1 MTLFL
6 IYYTQIKI
14 YYIPSYSKETF
25 NEIKL
30 KITSYDN
37 LIIHLFILYIL
48 FSSFLHSIRILPR
61 TPSDI
66 CEHTHSWITLCN
78 PTDITSN
85 ERPHFGHPVWPPP
98 VHSSDFQAGY
108 NGALRGHLALR
119 RLTRKT
125 TYGDDDDGHTTSD
138 LPRSVVSDV
147 YGRWLVRFVPP
158 SLIPVPV
165 MNGKQETEEFC
176 RCYFVLA
183 TLLDHDSE
191 QFCRGMRKISW
202 NRDDKYAIFVLGDKF
217 GVRKKGTNLATHC
230 ISFVERKR
238 NSVKLVETGTFFW
251 SCPCVYFILSLESFS
266 LVHSRNIPSDV
277 LDVLPSWNFFNGV
290 SSRFDFFHCW
300 NFFSPVFALL
310 LFS

>member
-66 CEHTHSWITLCN
+66 CEHTHSWIILRN

-217 GVRKKGTNLATHC
+217 GVRKKGTKIGQSWYSLHQLR
-230 ISFVERKR
+230 RKETKQCEIGR
-238 NSVKLVETGTFFW
+238 NWNFLL
-251 SCPCVYFILSLESFS
+251 ILSL
-266 LVHSRNIPSDV
+266 R
-277 LDVLPSWNFFNGV
+277 
-290 SSRFDFFHCW
+290 
-300 NFFSPVFALL
+300 
-310 LFS
+310 LFYFIAGIFLFGTLS